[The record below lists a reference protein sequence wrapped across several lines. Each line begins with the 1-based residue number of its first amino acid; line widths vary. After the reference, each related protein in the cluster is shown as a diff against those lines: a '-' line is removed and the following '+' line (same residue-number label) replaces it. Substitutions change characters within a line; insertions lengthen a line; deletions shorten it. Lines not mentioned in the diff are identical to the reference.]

1 MTPILGQPPR
11 EPPRAAMTGG
21 ETHEGKGDLAK
32 PLAAPLAAE
41 DRGSSSRYQQQRA
54 PGKRFADVSITVH
67 TESPPPPRL
76 MLFYVESHDSFRI
89 QKYGQG
95 SKLEHRLYYYVTG
108 RYGHTC
114 RLKDITPRPNL
125 IVTCDIIEV
134 STTPPNVYELRS
146 EPVSFLL
153 WGPIVSTN
161 LLIHAWNQGLG
172 DYGMSRV
179 CGSECPWWQRAVWAL
194 ALLVCTALTAV
205 QIWDRLTYYL
215 LVPVTVNVRVT
226 RNQSLRVGGAQTA
239 WSRALLLS
247 VWLASWCPGNRFNMT
262 AVRALQERRGNAS
275 ARESWGIPDLV
286 GTAGM
291 SARDV
296 WEFTSHDQSRMCP
309 KNYKKRKAQDT
320 IVAKCWFTRGRT
332 CEEVGSWTT
341 VYTVLGVC
349 NQFTLREPVA
359 ISGIFNNMY
368 LLLHDQESES
378 YENDR
383 GFKILIHD
391 PRDDP
396 VIDLRTHGTTLME
409 GWVKDVRVAVRE
421 FKTIPTNRR
430 PCIATPTY
438 SSSQCISMCFLRT
451 LYDETKCLMPYMS
464 ASVAPTGEPCRT
476 PEQYRLAIEKEQDL
490 LFYGGWSHVKCNC
503 LKQCNED
510 IYSTYTEAAKTSG
523 KSAKL
528 RVFFQDLTYDE
539 VSEDIAYGAIALLCD
554 IGGTLGLLL
563 GASVLTFIEFV
574 EVVGMKFLPQGPRLQ
589 MG

>member
-1 MTPILGQPPR
+1 
-11 EPPRAAMTGG
+11 
-21 ETHEGKGDLAK
+21 
-32 PLAAPLAAE
+32 
-41 DRGSSSRYQQQRA
+41 
-54 PGKRFADVSITVH
+54 
-67 TESPPPPRL
+67 
-76 MLFYVESHDSFRI
+76 
-89 QKYGQG
+89 
-95 SKLEHRLYYYVTG
+95 
-108 RYGHTC
+108 
-114 RLKDITPRPNL
+114 
-125 IVTCDIIEV
+125 
-134 STTPPNVYELRS
+134 
-146 EPVSFLL
+146 
-153 WGPIVSTN
+153 
-161 LLIHAWNQGLG
+161 
-172 DYGMSRV
+172 MSRV
-179 CGSECPWWQRAVWAL
+179 CGSRCPWWQRAVWTL

-226 RNQSLRVGGAQTA
+226 RNQSLRFPIV
-239 WSRALLLS
+239 SF
-247 VWLASWCPGNRFNMT
+247 CNKNRFNMT
-262 AVRALQERRGNAS
+262 AVRVLQERRGNAS
-275 ARESWGIPDLV
+275 TRDSWAIPDLV

-291 SARDV
+291 SAGDA
-296 WEFTSHDQSRMCP
+296 WEFTSHDKSRMI
-309 KNYKKRKAQDT
+309 KE
-320 IVAKCWFTRGRT
+320 CWFTRGRT

-349 NQFTLREPVA
+349 YQYTLREPVA
-359 ISGIFNNMY
+359 ISGIFNNLY

-451 LYDETKCLMPYMS
+451 LYDETQCLMPYMS
-464 ASVAPTGEPCRT
+464 ASVAPAGEPCRT
-476 PEQYRLAIEKEQDL
+476 PEQYRLAIQKEQDL

-574 EVVGMKFLPQGPRLQ
+574 EVVGMKFLPQGPRL
-589 MG
+589 